1 MGKSTLFNA
10 LTASKNAEAANFPF
24 CTIDPNIGIVDV
36 VDERLDKL
44 TELSKSKKK
53 IYTNITFVDIAGLV
67 KGASKG
73 EGLGNK
79 FLSHIRE
86 VDAIIHLVRCFD
98 SEKITHVNSKINPVE
113 DLETIKTEI
122 ILSDIDIIQKK
133 LEKGKKK
140 LLEEKQ
146 IKILEEKLNQLN
158 EGKEIFIN
166 GSDEK
171 KFLSSL
177 GLLSIKPK
185 IIVCN
190 VDEESLA
197 NGNAFTKEVQ
207 NKYSN
212 EKVVTICADIEDQ
225 IMGLD
230 NSERETFMKE
240 IGLNKTGLNQ
250 LIKEGYE
257 LLNLDTFFTSGPEES
272 RAWTVEKNT
281 PAPKAASVIHTDFE
295 KKFLTTLGLLSI
307 KPKIIVCNVDEE
319 SLATGNAFTEDV
331 KRKYTAEK
339 IVTICADIEDQIM
352 GLDNNERETF
362 MKEIGLNK
370 TGLNQLI
377 KEGYDLLNLDTF
389 FTSGPE
395 ESRAWTIEKNTLAP
409 QAASVIHTDFEKNFI
424 RAEAVT
430 CEDFIKFGSAE
441 KCKENGKLRIEGKDY
456 IVKDGDVLYFRVNP

>member
-1 MGKSTLFNA
+1 MGFKCGIVGLPNVGKSTLFNA

-24 CTIDPNIGIVDV
+24 CTIDPNIGVVDV
-36 VDERLDKL
+36 IDKRLDLLSK
-44 TELSKSKKK
+44 LSKSKKK

-86 VDAIIHLVRCFD
+86 VDAIIHLVRCFESD
-98 SEKITHVNSKINPVE
+98 KITHVNSKIDPSN

-140 LLEEKQ
+140 LLNEKE
-146 IKILEEKLNQLN
+146 IEILEKKLEQLNQNKDATIDN
-158 EGKEIFIN
+158 E
-166 GSDEK
+166 DEK
-171 KFLSSL
+171 KILSIV

-190 VDEESLA
+190 VDEGSLTKGNKFTESI
-197 NGNAFTKEVQ
+197 ES
-207 NKYSN
+207 KYPN
-212 EKVVTICADIEDQ
+212 EKIVNICADIEDQ

-230 NSERETFMKE
+230 KDEKETFMKE

-250 LIKEGYE
+250 LIREGYD
-257 LLNLDTFFTSGPEES
+257 LLKLDTFFTSGPEES
-272 RAWTVEKNT
+272 RAWTVK
-281 PAPKAASVIHTDFE
+281 
-295 KKFLTTLGLLSI
+295 
-307 KPKIIVCNVDEE
+307 
-319 SLATGNAFTEDV
+319 
-331 KRKYTAEK
+331 
-339 IVTICADIEDQIM
+339 
-352 GLDNNERETF
+352 
-362 MKEIGLNK
+362 
-370 TGLNQLI
+370 
-377 KEGYDLLNLDTF
+377 
-389 FTSGPE
+389 
-395 ESRAWTIEKNTLAP
+395 KNTLAP
-409 QAASVIHTDFEKNFI
+409 KAASVIHTDFEKNFI
-424 RAEAVT
+424 RAEAVS

>member
-1 MGKSTLFNA
+1 MGFKCGIVGLPNVGKSTLFNA

-36 VDERLDKL
+36 VDERLDQLAKL
-44 TELSKSKKK
+44 SSSKKK

-98 SEKITHVNSKINPVE
+98 SEKITHVNSKISPSS

-122 ILSDIDIIQKK
+122 VLSDLDIVQKK

-140 LLEEKQ
+140 LLEDKE
-146 IKILEEKLNQLN
+146 IKILEEKLNQLDKN
-158 EGKEIFIN
+158 QEVKIN
-166 GSDEK
+166 SEEEN
-171 KFLSSL
+171 KFLSSI

-190 VDEESLA
+190 VDEENLSK
-197 NGNAFTKEVQ
+197 GNQYTEEVQ
-207 NKYSN
+207 NKYPN
-212 EKVVTICADIEDQ
+212 EKIIKICADIEDQ
-225 IMGLD
+225 LSGLD
-230 NSERETFMKE
+230 KNEKEAFM
-240 IGLNKTGLNQ
+240 Q
-250 LIKEGYE
+250 
-257 LLNLDTFFTSGPEES
+257 D
-272 RAWTVEKNT
+272 
-281 PAPKAASVIHTDFE
+281 
-295 KKFLTTLGLLSI
+295 
-307 KPKIIVCNVDEE
+307 
-319 SLATGNAFTEDV
+319 
-331 KRKYTAEK
+331 
-339 IVTICADIEDQIM
+339 
-352 GLDNNERETF
+352 
-362 MKEIGLNK
+362 IGLNK

-377 KEGYDLLNLDTF
+377 KEGYDLLKLDTF

-395 ESRAWTIEKNTLAP
+395 ESRAWTVRKNTIAP
-409 QAASVIHTDFEKNFI
+409 KAASVIHTDFEKNFI
-424 RAEAVT
+424 RAEAVS
-430 CEDFIKFGSAE
+430 CEDFIKYGSAE

>member
-1 MGKSTLFNA
+1 MGFKCGIVGLPNVGKSTLFNA

-36 VDERLDKL
+36 VDERLDQLTKL
-44 TELSKSKKK
+44 SNSKKK

-79 FLSHIRE
+79 FLSHIKE
-86 VDAIIHLVRCFD
+86 VDAIIHLVRCFESD
-98 SEKITHVNSKINPVE
+98 KITHVNSKINPVD

-122 ILSDIDIIQKK
+122 ILSDLDIIQKK

-140 LLEEKQ
+140 LLGEKE
-146 IKILEEKLNQLN
+146 IKILEDKLKQLN
-158 EGKEIFIN
+158 DGKEVIAN
-166 GSDEK
+166 DKNEEK
-171 KFLSSL
+171 ILNTL

-197 NGNAFTKEVQ
+197 KGNTFTKSVKKNYPE
-207 NKYSN
+207 

-225 IMGLD
+225 IMSLD
-230 NSERETFMKE
+230 KNERETFMKE

-295 KKFLTTLGLLSI
+295 K
-307 KPKIIVCNVDEE
+307 
-319 SLATGNAFTEDV
+319 
-331 KRKYTAEK
+331 
-339 IVTICADIEDQIM
+339 
-352 GLDNNERETF
+352 
-362 MKEIGLNK
+362 
-370 TGLNQLI
+370 
-377 KEGYDLLNLDTF
+377 
-389 FTSGPE
+389 
-395 ESRAWTIEKNTLAP
+395 
-409 QAASVIHTDFEKNFI
+409 NFI
-424 RAEAVT
+424 RAETVT
-430 CEDFIKFGSAE
+430 CEDFIKYGSAE

>member
-1 MGKSTLFNA
+1 MGFKCGIVGLPNVGKSTLFNA

-36 VDERLDKL
+36 IDERLDKL
-44 TELSKSKKK
+44 TKLSNSKKK
-53 IYTNITFVDIAGLV
+53 VYTNITFVDIAGLV

-86 VDAIIHLVRCFD
+86 VDAIIHLVRCFESD
-98 SEKITHVNSKINPVE
+98 KITHVNSKINPVE

-122 ILSDIDIIQKK
+122 ILSDIDIVQKK

-140 LLEEKQ
+140 LLQEKEV
-146 IKILEEKLNQLN
+146 KILEEKL
-158 EGKEIFIN
+158 K
-166 GSDEK
+166 
-171 KFLSSL
+171 
-177 GLLSIKPK
+177 
-185 IIVCN
+185 
-190 VDEESLA
+190 
-197 NGNAFTKEVQ
+197 
-207 NKYSN
+207 
-212 EKVVTICADIEDQ
+212 
-225 IMGLD
+225 
-230 NSERETFMKE
+230 
-240 IGLNKTGLNQ
+240 
-250 LIKEGYE
+250 
-257 LLNLDTFFTSGPEES
+257 LLNSGDE
-272 RAWTVEKNT
+272 AIVK
-281 PAPKAASVIHTDFE
+281 DGFE

-319 SLATGNAFTEDV
+319 SLAKGNSFTEDV
-331 KRKYTAEK
+331 KRKYPDEK

-395 ESRAWTIEKNTLAP
+395 ESRAWTIEKNTLEP

>member
-1 MGKSTLFNA
+1 MGFKCGIVGLPNVGKSTLFNA

-36 VDERLDKL
+36 IDDRLDQ
-44 TELSKSKKK
+44 LSKLSNSKKK

-86 VDAIIHLVRCFD
+86 VDAIIHLVRCFESD
-98 SEKITHVNSKINPVE
+98 QITHVNSKINPVE

-122 ILSDIDIIQKK
+122 ILSDIDVIQKK
-133 LEKGKKK
+133 LDKGKKK
-140 LLEEKQ
+140 LLDEKE
-146 IKILEEKLNQLN
+146 IKILEEKLSQLN
-158 EGKEIFIN
+158 EGNEVTSGDHTEI
-166 GSDEK
+166 
-171 KFLSSL
+171 KFLYSL

-197 NGNAFTKEVQ
+197 EGNVFTKSVKEAHP
-207 NKYSN
+207 N

-230 NSERETFMKE
+230 NNERETFMKE
-240 IGLNKTGLNQ
+240 IGLSKTGLNQ

-272 RAWTVEKNT
+272 RAWTVK
-281 PAPKAASVIHTDFE
+281 
-295 KKFLTTLGLLSI
+295 
-307 KPKIIVCNVDEE
+307 
-319 SLATGNAFTEDV
+319 
-331 KRKYTAEK
+331 
-339 IVTICADIEDQIM
+339 
-352 GLDNNERETF
+352 
-362 MKEIGLNK
+362 
-370 TGLNQLI
+370 
-377 KEGYDLLNLDTF
+377 
-389 FTSGPE
+389 
-395 ESRAWTIEKNTLAP
+395 KNTLAP
-409 QAASVIHTDFEKNFI
+409 KAASVIHTDFEKNFI
-424 RAEAVT
+424 RAETVT
-430 CEDFIKFGSAE
+430 CEDFIKYGSAE

-456 IVKDGDVLYFRVNP
+456 IVKDVDVLYFRVNP

>member
-1 MGKSTLFNA
+1 MGFKCGIVGLPNVGKSTLFNA

-44 TELSKSKKK
+44 TKLSNSKKK

-86 VDAIIHLVRCFD
+86 VDAIVHLVRCFE

-122 ILSDIDIIQKK
+122 ILSDLDIVQKK

-140 LLEEKQ
+140 LLQEKEVT
-146 IKILEEKLNQLN
+146 ILEQKLKQLN
-158 EGKEIFIN
+158 EGKEVIFN
-166 GSDEK
+166 DE
-171 KFLSSL
+171 
-177 GLLSIKPK
+177 
-185 IIVCN
+185 
-190 VDEESLA
+190 
-197 NGNAFTKEVQ
+197 
-207 NKYSN
+207 
-212 EKVVTICADIEDQ
+212 
-225 IMGLD
+225 
-230 NSERETFMKE
+230 
-240 IGLNKTGLNQ
+240 
-250 LIKEGYE
+250 
-257 LLNLDTFFTSGPEES
+257 
-272 RAWTVEKNT
+272 
-281 PAPKAASVIHTDFE
+281 FE

-319 SLATGNAFTEDV
+319 SLATGNTFTKDV
-331 KRKYTAEK
+331 KKKYPDEK
-339 IVTICADIEDQIM
+339 VVTICADIEDQIM

-362 MKEIGLNK
+362 MREIGLNK

-389 FTSGPE
+389 FTSGPK
-395 ESRAWTIEKNTLAP
+395 ESRAWTIEKNTPAP
-409 QAASVIHTDFEKNFI
+409 QAAGVIHTDFEKNFI
-424 RAEAVT
+424 RAEAIT

>member
-1 MGKSTLFNA
+1 MGFKCGIVGLPNVGKSTLFNA

-36 VDERLDKL
+36 TDKRLDQL
-44 TELSKSKKK
+44 SFLSKSKKK

-86 VDAIIHLVRCFD
+86 VDAIVHLVRCFD
-98 SEKITHVNSKINPVE
+98 SDKITHVNSEINPLN

-122 ILSDIDIIQKK
+122 LLSDIDVIQKK

-140 LLEEKQ
+140 SLESKEVEFLENKLKSLNAGHETCNETAEEK
-146 IKILEEKLNQLN
+146 EKLSL
-158 EGKEIFIN
+158 
-166 GSDEK
+166 
-171 KFLSSL
+171 L

-190 VDEESLA
+190 VDENSLSK
-197 NGNAFTKEVQ
+197 G
-207 NKYSN
+207 NKYTASVISKYPD
-212 EKVVTICADIEDQ
+212 EKIVIICADIEDQ

-230 NSERETFMKE
+230 KEERETFMKE

-250 LIKEGYE
+250 LIKEGY
-257 LLNLDTFFTSGPEES
+257 S
-272 RAWTVEKNT
+272 
-281 PAPKAASVIHTDFE
+281 
-295 KKFLTTLGLLSI
+295 
-307 KPKIIVCNVDEE
+307 
-319 SLATGNAFTEDV
+319 
-331 KRKYTAEK
+331 
-339 IVTICADIEDQIM
+339 
-352 GLDNNERETF
+352 
-362 MKEIGLNK
+362 
-370 TGLNQLI
+370 
-377 KEGYDLLNLDTF
+377 LLNLDTF

-395 ESRAWTIEKNTLAP
+395 ESRAWTIKKNTAAP
-409 QAASVIHTDFEKNFI
+409 KAASVIHTDFEKKFI

-430 CEDFIKFGSAE
+430 CEDFIKYGSAE

>member
-1 MGKSTLFNA
+1 MGFKCGIVGLPNVGKSTLFNA

-36 VDERLDKL
+36 IDERLDRLSK
-44 TELSKSKKK
+44 LSKSKKK

-86 VDAIIHLVRCFD
+86 VDAIIHLVRCFESD
-98 SEKITHVNSKINPVE
+98 KITHVNSEINPSN

-140 LLEEKQ
+140 LLNEKE
-146 IKILEEKLNQLN
+146 IEMLEKKLEQLNQNKDVVIDN
-158 EGKEIFIN
+158 E
-166 GSDEK
+166 DEN
-171 KFLSSL
+171 KFLSTV

-190 VDEESLA
+190 VDEESLTK
-197 NGNAFTKEVQ
+197 GNKFTENIKS
-207 NKYSN
+207 KYLN
-212 EKVVTICADIEDQ
+212 EKIVNICADIEDQ

-230 NSERETFMKE
+230 KNEKEIFMKE

-250 LIKEGYE
+250 LIREGYD
-257 LLNLDTFFTSGPEES
+257 LLKLDTFFTSGPEES
-272 RAWTVEKNT
+272 RAWTVK
-281 PAPKAASVIHTDFE
+281 
-295 KKFLTTLGLLSI
+295 
-307 KPKIIVCNVDEE
+307 
-319 SLATGNAFTEDV
+319 
-331 KRKYTAEK
+331 
-339 IVTICADIEDQIM
+339 
-352 GLDNNERETF
+352 
-362 MKEIGLNK
+362 
-370 TGLNQLI
+370 
-377 KEGYDLLNLDTF
+377 
-389 FTSGPE
+389 
-395 ESRAWTIEKNTLAP
+395 KNTLAP
-409 QAASVIHTDFEKNFI
+409 KAASVIHTDFEKNFI

>member
-1 MGKSTLFNA
+1 MGFKCGIVGLPNVGKSTLFNA

-36 VDERLDKL
+36 VDKRLDQLTKL
-44 TELSKSKKK
+44 SNSKKK
-53 IYTNITFVDIAGLV
+53 VYTNITFVDIAGLV

-86 VDAIIHLVRCFD
+86 VDAIIHLVRCFESD
-98 SEKITHVNSKINPVE
+98 QITHVNTKINPVE

-122 ILSDIDIIQKK
+122 ILSDIDVIQKK
-133 LEKGKKK
+133 LDKGKKK
-140 LLEEKQ
+140 LLDEKEV
-146 IKILEEKLNQLN
+146 KILEEKLKQLN
-158 EGKEIFIN
+158 EGNEITSN
-166 GSDEK
+166 DETEI
-171 KFLSSL
+171 KFLHNI

-190 VDEESLA
+190 VDEESVA
-197 NGNAFTKEVQ
+197 EGNIFTKNIKEAHP
-207 NKYSN
+207 N

-250 LIKEGYE
+250 LIKEGYD

-272 RAWTVEKNT
+272 RAWTVQK
-281 PAPKAASVIHTDFE
+281 D
-295 KKFLTTLGLLSI
+295 
-307 KPKIIVCNVDEE
+307 
-319 SLATGNAFTEDV
+319 
-331 KRKYTAEK
+331 
-339 IVTICADIEDQIM
+339 
-352 GLDNNERETF
+352 
-362 MKEIGLNK
+362 
-370 TGLNQLI
+370 
-377 KEGYDLLNLDTF
+377 
-389 FTSGPE
+389 
-395 ESRAWTIEKNTLAP
+395 TLAP
-409 QAASVIHTDFEKNFI
+409 KAASVIHTDFEKNFI
-424 RAEAVT
+424 RAETVT
-430 CEDFIKFGSAE
+430 CEDFIKYGSAE